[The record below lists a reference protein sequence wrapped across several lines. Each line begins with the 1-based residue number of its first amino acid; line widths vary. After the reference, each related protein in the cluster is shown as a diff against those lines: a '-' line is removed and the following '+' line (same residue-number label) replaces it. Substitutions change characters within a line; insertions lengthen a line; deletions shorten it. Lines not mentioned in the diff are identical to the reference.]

1 MAGYGAWVSYR
12 NSGRVNGKGPLV
24 RVETLVLCPDAR
36 SQFRIMLY
44 VRISEPA
51 SWAVLHTAIK
61 EIRGSKRLHH
71 PGLNPEIHVLKNV
84 AHG

>member
-1 MAGYGAWVSYR
+1 MQGVSLEIR
-12 NSGRVNGKGPLV
+12 L
-24 RVETLVLCPDAR
+24 
-36 SQFRIMLY
+36 MLY
-44 VRISEPA
+44 ARISEPA

>member
-1 MAGYGAWVSYR
+1 MAKVLWFGWKPWCSVQMQGVSLEIR
-12 NSGRVNGKGPLV
+12 L
-24 RVETLVLCPDAR
+24 
-36 SQFRIMLY
+36 MLY
-44 VRISEPA
+44 ARISEPA